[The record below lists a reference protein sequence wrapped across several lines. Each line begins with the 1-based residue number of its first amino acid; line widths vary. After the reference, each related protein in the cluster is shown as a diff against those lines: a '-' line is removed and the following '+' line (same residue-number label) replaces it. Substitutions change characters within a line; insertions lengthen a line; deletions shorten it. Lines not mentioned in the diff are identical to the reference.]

1 MSLFHFAA
9 QNNKMCQKNL
19 LKGQFTE
26 KFHHLDFES
35 DIAYHSEYTAMRLLL
50 QTISK

>member
-9 QNNKMCQKNL
+9 RNNKMCQKNL
-19 LKGQFTE
+19 LKGQFNE
-26 KFHHLDFES
+26 KFHHLDYES
-35 DIAYHSEYTAMRLLL
+35 DIAYHSEYTAMKLLL